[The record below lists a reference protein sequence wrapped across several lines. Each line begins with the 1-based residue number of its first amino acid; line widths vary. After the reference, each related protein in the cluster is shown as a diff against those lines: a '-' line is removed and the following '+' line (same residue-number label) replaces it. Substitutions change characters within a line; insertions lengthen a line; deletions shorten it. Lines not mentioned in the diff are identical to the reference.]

1 MNLQN
6 LDFTP
11 LWITMKTGVVAT
23 FVSFFLGIFAARFVM
38 VGREKQERSG
48 MVF

>member
-11 LWITMKTGVVAT
+11 LWITMKTGVAGGCYGLRCMAVT
-23 FVSFFLGIFAARFVM
+23 AAD
-38 VGREKQERSG
+38 E
-48 MVF
+48 

>member
-11 LWITMKTGVVAT
+11 LWITMKTGVAAT
-23 FVSFFLGIFAARFVM
+23 FVFLFSLGFLRPDL
-38 VGREKQERSG
+38 
-48 MVF
+48 

>member
-11 LWITMKTGVVAT
+11 LWITMKTGVAAT
-23 FVSFFLGIFAARFVM
+23 FVSFFLGIFAARFGIVPA
-38 VGREKQERSG
+38 GIKNRSSL
-48 MVF
+48 